1 MKETL
6 FSNNTN
12 STIRRVPSFEW
23 PHLWFLSEREGF
35 EIFLIFLSMLSTA
48 VNGVN
53 ELNLL
58 NLLYFFILFSLTVSL
73 PCFSVQIKHKNDKN
87 MKYVQQQP

>member
-23 PHLWFLSEREGF
+23 PHLWFLSERVGF
-35 EIFLIFLSMLSTA
+35 EIFRIFLSMLSTA
-48 VNGVN
+48 VNG
-53 ELNLL
+53 LNLL
-58 NLLYFFILFSLTVSL
+58 NLLYFFI
-73 PCFSVQIKHKNDKN
+73 QIKHKNDKN
-87 MKYVQQQP
+87 MKSVQQQPKRHH